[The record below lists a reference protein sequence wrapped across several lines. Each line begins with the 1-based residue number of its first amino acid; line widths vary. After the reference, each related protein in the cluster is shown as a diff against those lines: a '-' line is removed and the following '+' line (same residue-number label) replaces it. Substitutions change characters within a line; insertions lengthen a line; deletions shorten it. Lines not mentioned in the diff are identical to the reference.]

1 MAMFTNNEIKDFI
14 ADYQENTGEKLSQR
28 AAKALMERQAE
39 HDAEASDGS
48 GEVYINGSNTG
59 IPYNPE
65 LSYSENRKLALAAL
79 ATKDEEPVAELPELV
94 PDQDTALENA
104 LVAADQ
110 EQGEPPAPTPEAP
123 KAEGPVLHVKQGL
136 TLRGGR
142 GEWYKLLCKYDGK
155 PVADYIAEGKANP
168 ASHYTARST
177 KCGQPKTPESR
188 LSWFKRA
195 GIVTIK

>member
-1 MAMFTNNEIKDFI
+1 MANR
-14 ADYQENTGEKLSQR
+14 NTRHSKSVLGAMVQALKNGELSPPE
-28 AAKALMERQAE
+28 AKAELQQIAATTPSDQVLEQV
-39 HDAEASDGS
+39 HDALDT
-48 GEVYINGSNTG
+48 I
-59 IPYNPE
+59 
-65 LSYSENRKLALAAL
+65 
-79 ATKDEEPVAELPELV
+79 AELPELV
-94 PDQDTALENA
+94 PD
-104 LVAADQ
+104 VANPEGVPPTEVTDADRAAMP
-110 EQGEPPAPTPEAP
+110 EQ
-123 KAEGPVLHVKQGL
+123 KAAGPVLQVKQGL

-155 PVADYIAEGKANP
+155 PVADYIAEGKASP

>member
-1 MAMFTNNEIKDFI
+1 MGTKQSK
-14 ADYQENTGEKLSQR
+14 QEKRLAKGLAEQ
-28 AAKALMERQAE
+28 AAKDVVQGVITIPSSQVEIVPE
-39 HDAEASDGS
+39 
-48 GEVYINGSNTG
+48 EVQ
-59 IPYNPE
+59 
-65 LSYSENRKLALAAL
+65 
-79 ATKDEEPVAELPELV
+79 ELPELV
-94 PDQDTALENA
+94 PDIVNPEG
-104 LVAADQ
+104 VPPQ
-110 EQGEPPAPTPEAP
+110 EEVPPAPEAP
-123 KAEGPVLHVKQGL
+123 KAGGPVLHVKQGL

-168 ASHYTARST
+168 ASRYTARST